1 MRRDCRLSRMLH
13 VLLHMAHS
21 SAPLTSEKIAEMLS
35 TNPVVIRRTLGNLL
49 RTGYVTATKGHGGG
63 WTLARPL
70 SEISLFDV
78 YQALEEPEIFALGLS
93 EDSPV
98 CQVEKAVNQ
107 ALSESL
113 AAAEK
118 IILSEFKGIKLS
130 HLAKQIHAERCLWK
144 EL

>member
-1 MRRDCRLSRMLH
+1 MRRDSRLSRVLH

-21 SAPLTSEKIAEMLS
+21 PVPLTSEKIAAMLN

-70 SEISLFDV
+70 AEISLFDV

-93 EDSPV
+93 KDSAV
-98 CQVEKAVNQ
+98 CRVEKAVNE

-113 AAAEK
+113 VAAENV
-118 IILSEFKGIKLS
+118 ILGEFRAIKLS
-130 HLAKQIHAERCLWK
+130 HIATQVHAERCL
-144 EL
+144 

>member
-1 MRRDCRLSRMLH
+1 
-13 VLLHMAHS
+13 MAHS

-49 RTGYVTATKGHGGG
+49 
-63 WTLARPL
+63 
-70 SEISLFDV
+70 
-78 YQALEEPEIFALGLS
+78 FALGLS

-98 CQVEKAVNQ
+98 CQVEKAVNH

-113 AAAEK
+113 DAAEK
-118 IILSEFKGIKLS
+118 IILSDFKEIKLS
-130 HLAKQIHAERCLWK
+130 HLAKQIHAEGCLWK